1 MKTRMNKAIEEL
13 EQAFRRIH
21 RERMS
26 DVPILN
32 HALEIEAIGF
42 QTWGE
47 AWLGVLVT
55 PWFMNLVLLPKPK
68 ADWTELKPTTSTIER
83 FPAGDLEFL
92 VANQE
97 EIGPYKTCTLFSDTH
112 IFIDQDA
119 ARVAAEAAMD
129 ALIYPKPPEP
139 PKRPDISRRAFLRGD
154 FQGKSS

>member
-1 MKTRMNKAIEEL
+1 MNIRMNKAVEQL
-13 EQAFRRIH
+13 EQAFRHIH
-21 RERMS
+21 RDRMS

-32 HALEIEAIGF
+32 HALEVEAIGF
-42 QTWGE
+42 RARGE

-68 ADWTELKPTTSTIER
+68 ADWNDLKPTTTSIER

-92 VANQE
+92 AANQE

-112 IFIDQDA
+112 IFLDQDA
-119 ARVAAEAAMD
+119 ARVAAQAALD

-139 PKRPDISRRAFLRGD
+139 PKRPGISRRAFLHGD
-154 FQGKSS
+154 FQGQRS